1 MIQER
6 GKGGAEDAFM
16 DRGEKKDKT
25 PPDVLMGSL
34 SSRAGLEPAPP
45 GSDPSNYL
53 YSIVILFTQFGWS
66 GVGGP
71 TSADRYGQYAGTHG
85 GSRQLNC

>member
-1 MIQER
+1 
-6 GKGGAEDAFM
+6 M

-53 YSIVILFTQFGWS
+53 YSIFVYAVRMEWS
-66 GVGGP
+66 RGSYICGP
-71 TSADRYGQYAGTHG
+71 IRSICGNVRRIPTA
-85 GSRQLNC
+85 

>member
-45 GSDPSNYL
+45 GSDPSNFL
-53 YSIVILFTQFGWS
+53 YSNRDFGYPVPHAANGYVRGRS
-66 GVGGP
+66 YRSTNAP
-71 TSADRYGQYAGTHG
+71 IRM
-85 GSRQLNC
+85 N